1 MTAAIFNRMTGSSG
15 RRELAP
21 AGHLLSIDN
30 TKISNSLC
38 EQVHTELWPTLKH
51 FSSLFGFF
59 PLFLTFCEQFRNTI
73 PKLSGY
79 LVIQEKTIVNPTV
92 LKSFKIHQLKD

>member
-21 AGHLLSIDN
+21 AGHLLSKDN

-51 FSSLFGFF
+51 FSSLFFF
-59 PLFLTFCEQFRNTI
+59 PCFLHFANSLGIRYPN
-73 PKLSGY
+73 
-79 LVIQEKTIVNPTV
+79 
-92 LKSFKIHQLKD
+92 